1 MSDVTLRPLSIGE
14 ILDRSFQLYRRY
26 FRPLAGIVLI
36 CNTVPL
42 LLDIY
47 VDSAGGKVAHP
58 FLGLLSAILLL
69 VLNSIATAAT
79 VFVVSEAYLG
89 RETTTGDALSRAQ
102 PFVGRLIVSHILYGL
117 LVVIGLLCFIVP
129 GLIIIVGLALTAP
142 ALVIESLPDAT
153 QALGRSWRLTRG
165 SRWKLVGVFLP
176 LVILFAVPMMGALF
190 VVGVAGALAGGAGPW
205 TETAAAAIV
214 GLVQLVVTPLVN
226 CALTV
231 AYYDQRV
238 RKEGFDLEVLATTL
252 QPA

>member
-1 MSDVTLRPLSIGE
+1 MSAAALRPLSIGE
-14 ILDRSFQLYRRY
+14 VLDTSFQLYRRH

-42 LLDIY
+42 LLDVY
-47 VDSAGGKVAHP
+47 VESSGGKVAHP
-58 FLGLLSAILLL
+58 FLGFLSAILLL

-89 RETTTGDALSRAQ
+89 RTMSTGDALSRAQ

-117 LVVIGLLCFIVP
+117 LVVIGMVLLIVP
-129 GLIIIVGLALTAP
+129 GFIVLVGLALTAP
-142 ALVIESLPDAT
+142 ALVLESIPDAT
-153 QALGRSWRLTRG
+153 TALGRSWALTRG
-165 SRWKLVGVFLP
+165 ARWKLVGVFIP
-176 LVILFAVPMMGALF
+176 LVILFMLPTMGAF
-190 VVGVAGALAGGAGPW
+190 VLVGIVVAVAGGGATIG
-205 TETAAAAIV
+205 AVFGAAIV
-214 GLVQLVVTPLVN
+214 GILQLVFTPLVN

-238 RKEGFDLEVLATTL
+238 RKEGFDLEVLAGTL

>member
-1 MSDVTLRPLSIGE
+1 MSAAALRPLSIGGV
-14 ILDRSFQLYRRY
+14 LDTSFQLYRRH

-42 LLDIY
+42 LLDVY
-47 VDSAGGKVAHP
+47 VESSGGKVAHP
-58 FLGLLSAILLL
+58 FLGFLSAILLL

-89 RETTTGDALSRAQ
+89 RTMSTGDALSRAQ

-117 LVVIGLLCFIVP
+117 LVVIGMVLLIVP
-129 GLIIIVGLALTAP
+129 GFIVLVGLALTAP
-142 ALVIESLPDAT
+142 ALVLESIPDAT
-153 QALGRSWRLTRG
+153 TALGRSWALTRG
-165 SRWKLVGVFLP
+165 ARWKLVGVFVP
-176 LVILFAVPMMGALF
+176 LVILFMLPTMGAF
-190 VVGVAGALAGGAGPW
+190 VLVGIVVAVAGGGATIGGVFG
-205 TETAAAAIV
+205 AAIV
-214 GLVQLVVTPLVN
+214 GVLQLVFTPLVN

-238 RKEGFDLEVLATTL
+238 RKEGFDLEVLAGTL